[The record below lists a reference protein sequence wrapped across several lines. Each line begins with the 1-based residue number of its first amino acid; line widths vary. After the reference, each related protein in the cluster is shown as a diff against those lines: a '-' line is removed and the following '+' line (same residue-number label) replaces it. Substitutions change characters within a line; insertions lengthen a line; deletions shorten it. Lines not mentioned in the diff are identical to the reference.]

1 MRDTLGQRAQASEE
15 LTRQAAAE
23 GAELVVWPETSVPGS
38 LDLDPELRR
47 RVAQLAR
54 ESRVALVVGSV
65 GIEPD
70 PITGGRRY
78 FDSAFVV
85 HADGSPGERYDK
97 THLVPFG
104 EYVPLRELLG
114 RFVAALARGIA
125 TTDVVPGER
134 PRAVEVL
141 LADGRR
147 LRVGT
152 PICYELLFPDRV
164 RRFAADGGS
173 VLLGMTNDAWYG
185 RTGAP
190 YQFFAMTAL
199 RAAETG
205 VWTARA
211 ANTGVSGFIRGDGMG
226 LEQTPVFEAA
236 YRVADVPLHPDPA
249 RATFYVRHGDVFAWA
264 CWLAVAVLVARA
276 RMSDPPAVRAGPTE
290 AG

>member
-1 MRDTLGQRAQASEE
+1 MFHVIAHTNRCPFLST
-15 LTRQAAAE
+15 
-23 GAELVVWPETSVPGS
+23 
-38 LDLDPELRR
+38 
-47 RVAQLAR
+47 
-54 ESRVALVVGSV
+54 
-65 GIEPD
+65 
-70 PITGGRRY
+70 
-78 FDSAFVV
+78 
-85 HADGSPGERYDK
+85 
-97 THLVPFG
+97 PFG
-104 EYVPLRELLG
+104 ELSLTRKKVFSGSGTRVQP
-114 RFVAALARGIA
+114 
-125 TTDVVPGER
+125 
-134 PRAVEVL
+134 

-264 CWLAVAVLVARA
+264 A
-276 RMSDPPAVRAGPTE
+276 
-290 AG
+290 